1 MSIKSIGSKSI
12 YSIKSIQFTEKLTL
26 KKRLE
31 IANLINKIIKNY
43 KILDV
48 LDVGTTKETG
58 YCDNIIVKNLLN
70 VKKFKS
76 ISNVIIK
83 DPFFEIISKNSI
95 TNELSQKYIN
105 KLKSDLVI
113 SNATIEHVG
122 NLQHQIKMMQNII
135 KLTKKIFII
144 STPNRYF
151 PIEFHTKIPLIHFF
165 PKKIHRCLLKLFGFH
180 FFSKEK
186 NLNLL
191 SEKDLLLIMN
201 KFKNKIKY
209 KIKSIKLFNIKSNLI
224 LIGKK

>member
-1 MSIKSIGSKSI
+1 MIIPIKSIGSKSI
-12 YSIKSIQFTEKLTL
+12 YSIKSIQFTEKITL

-31 IANLINKIIKNY
+31 IANLINKIIIKY

-58 YCDNIIVKNLLN
+58 YCDNIIVKNLKN
-70 VKKFKS
+70 VQKFKT
-76 ISNVIIK
+76 ISNVKIN
-83 DPFFEIISKNSI
+83 DPFFQIIIKNSI
-95 TNELSQKYIN
+95 TSEISEKNIN

-135 KLTKKIFII
+135 KLTKKIFIV

-165 PKKIHRCLLKLFGFH
+165 PKKFTDVYSNYLDFISFQK
-180 FFSKEK
+180 K
-186 NLNLL
+186 
-191 SEKDLLLIMN
+191 
-201 KFKNKIKY
+201 KI
-209 KIKSIKLFNIKSNLI
+209 
-224 LIGKK
+224 

>member
-12 YSIKSIQFTEKLTL
+12 YSIKLLQFTEKITL
-26 KKRLE
+26 RKRLE
-31 IANLINKIIKNY
+31 IAKLINKIIKNY

-58 YCDNIIVKNLLN
+58 YCDNIIVKSLLN

-122 NLQHQIKMMQNII
+122 NLQHQIKMM
-135 KLTKKIFII
+135 
-144 STPNRYF
+144 
-151 PIEFHTKIPLIHFF
+151 
-165 PKKIHRCLLKLFGFH
+165 
-180 FFSKEK
+180 
-186 NLNLL
+186 
-191 SEKDLLLIMN
+191 
-201 KFKNKIKY
+201 
-209 KIKSIKLFNIKSNLI
+209 
-224 LIGKK
+224 